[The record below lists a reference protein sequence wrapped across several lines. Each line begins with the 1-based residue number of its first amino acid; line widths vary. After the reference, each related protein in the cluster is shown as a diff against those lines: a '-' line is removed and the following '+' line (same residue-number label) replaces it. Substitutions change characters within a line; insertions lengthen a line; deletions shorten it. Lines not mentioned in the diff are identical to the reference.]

1 MLTNPQI
8 VEYVERAF
16 SPYRC
21 VAEIWDYDAK
31 LRFRIFDGSE
41 KALKSVESVTL
52 DSVRSESELEAL
64 CETVRLS
71 LWSASHAK

>member
-31 LRFRIFDGSE
+31 LRFRIFDGSD
-41 KALKSVESVTL
+41 KALKSVERVSL
-52 DSVRSESELEAL
+52 DSVRSETDLKAL
-64 CETVRLS
+64 CEIVRS
-71 LWSASHAK
+71 SW